1 MTQQAVNT
9 TSTVDLNRFKN
20 AVGFTCTFRKW
31 GASRKADISQVE
43 TDADKRRLS
52 LTKKLI
58 QSDEYDAITSLFGDL
73 QQWIYTRTVPSFFK
87 KGFQLASLQA
97 VEEIEARMR
106 KAATED
112 LPPLVAALQ
121 IAYPLK
127 VEEARVALGGQFK
140 ATDYPT
146 EDQLAQAF
154 SIQWNWIA
162 FTTPDALPPELRQ
175 AEEQKLKQQFADAS
189 EQILDALRTSFQEL
203 LSHAVDRLTP
213 GEDGKPKIFRDS
225 LIGNIQEFLDTF
237 KSRNIMQDADL
248 EALVEK
254 ARSVM
259 VGADPEKI
267 RKYSGVREAAKAQF
281 EEIKTALDGMI
292 ETRKGR
298 AFDFSE

>member
-1 MTQQAVNT
+1 MAQQAVNT

-52 LTKKLI
+52 LSKKLI
-58 QSDEYDAITSLFGDL
+58 QSDEYDTITTLFGEL
-73 QQWIYTRTVPSFFK
+73 QQWVYSRTVPSFFK
-87 KGFQLASLQA
+87 KGFQLASLAA

-106 KAATED
+106 KAATEE

-121 IAYPLK
+121 LAYPAK
-127 VEEARVALGGQFK
+127 IEDARVALGGQFR

-146 EDQLAQAF
+146 EDQLARAF

-162 FTTPDALPPELRQ
+162 FTTPDALPAELRQ
-175 AEEQKLKQQFADAS
+175 AEEEKLKQQFADAS
-189 EQILDALRTSFQEL
+189 EQILDALRISFQEL
-203 LSHAVDRLTP
+203 LAHAVERLTP
-213 GEDGKPKIFRDS
+213 SEDGKQKIFRDS

-237 KSRNIMQDADL
+237 NSRNIMQDADL
-248 EALVEK
+248 AALVEK
-254 ARSVM
+254 AKVVM
-259 VGADPEKI
+259 TGADPDKI
-267 RKYSGVREAAKAQF
+267 RKYSSVRDAAKAKF
-281 EEIKTALDGMI
+281 EEIKTTLDGMI